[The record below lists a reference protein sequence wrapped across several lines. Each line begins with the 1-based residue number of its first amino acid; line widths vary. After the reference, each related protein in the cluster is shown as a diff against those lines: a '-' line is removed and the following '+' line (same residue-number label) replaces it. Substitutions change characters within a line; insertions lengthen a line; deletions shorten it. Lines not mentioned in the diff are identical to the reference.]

1 MIFWNGK
8 SSDDLNVFVEHFP
21 SQSRATKKYSRISV
35 PGRNGDLIFE
45 EDSFE
50 NEIQPYEIYISAKER
65 KLPFAARKVSEWL
78 FSAKGY
84 QRLVDSYDPDVFR
97 LAFFSGPL
105 DVENILNMFGR
116 ATIEFDC
123 KPQRFLV
130 SGERIIFASNGG
142 IIENPTSFTALPIII
157 VRGSGEGLLNIAGTV
172 VRLSSINDNVIL
184 DCEAQNA
191 YKGTE
196 NLNNTISAPEF
207 PVLFAGNNEISWSG
221 GITNVEIIPRW
232 WTK

>member
-21 SQSRATKKYSRISV
+21 SQSRAAKKYSRISV

-50 NEIQPYEIYISAKER
+50 NEIQPYEIYISAKEQ

-130 SGERIIFASNGG
+130 SGEEETRYFAAAK
-142 IIENPTSFTALPIII
+142 ITNPTAFTALPLIT
-157 VRGSGEGLLNIAGTV
+157 VYGNGTGALNIGGTV
-172 VRLSSINDNVIL
+172 VNFLSIDESIDL
-184 DCEAQNA
+184 DCETQNA
-191 YKGTE
+191 FKGVT

-207 PVLFAGNNEISWSG
+207 PKLFGGENEISWSG
-221 GITNVEIIPRW
+221 GIESIRITPRW

>member
-21 SQSRATKKYSRISV
+21 SQSRAAKKYSRISV

-50 NEIQPYEIYISAKER
+50 NEIQPYEIYISAKEP
-65 KLPFAARKVSEWL
+65 KLPARAKAVAEWL
-78 FSAKGY
+78 YSAKGY
-84 QRLVDSYDPDVFR
+84 KRLEDSYDPDVFR

-105 DVENILNMFGR
+105 DIENILNMFGR
-116 ATIEFDC
+116 ATINFDC

-130 SGERIIFASNGG
+130 SGEEETRYFAPTKIN
-142 IIENPTSFTALPIII
+142 NPTAFEALPLIT
-157 VRGSGEGLLNIAGTV
+157 VYGSGAGVLNVGGTV
-172 VRLSSINDNVIL
+172 VNFLSIDESIDL
-184 DCEAQNA
+184 DCETQNA
-191 YKGTE
+191 FKGVT

-207 PVLFAGNNEISWSG
+207 PKLFGGENEISWSG
-221 GITNVEIIPRW
+221 GIESIRITPRW

>member
-50 NEIQPYEIYISAKER
+50 NEIQPYEIYISAKEQ
-65 KLPFAARKVSEWL
+65 KIPFAARKVSEWL

-130 SGERIIFASNGG
+130 SGEEETRYFAAAK
-142 IIENPTSFTALPIII
+142 ITNPTAFTALPLIT
-157 VRGSGEGLLNIAGTV
+157 VYGNGTGALNISGTV
-172 VRLSSINDNVIL
+172 VNFLSIDESIDL
-184 DCEAQNA
+184 DCETQNA
-191 YKGTE
+191 FKGVT

-207 PVLFAGNNEISWSG
+207 PKLFGGENEISWSG
-221 GITNVEIIPRW
+221 GIESIRITPRW